1 MCGIVAMFS
10 RGGPISEKLLER
22 ATHSLKHRG
31 PESQRCWIS
40 PDQRVGLGHAR
51 LSIIDLTTGD
61 QPIANEDESLRIAVN
76 GEFYG
81 YEETQKELER
91 DGHKLRTHS
100 DSEIALHLY
109 EKLGTQCLHRLR
121 GEFAFV
127 LWDSINNTIFAAR
140 DRFGIKPLFFAQQD
154 NTIYLASEVKALFAA
169 GVPARWD
176 CESVYN
182 SAGIG
187 AQNRTLFDG
196 IFQIPPGHFMLAT
209 KDGLQITRY
218 WDFDYPIEVADAP
231 LRSDKE
237 YEEEFTN
244 VFEEA
249 VKLRLRADVPVA
261 CYLSGGIDSCAV
273 LGLASRHH
281 RGPLRAF
288 TIKFDHEEYN
298 EDKVAKEM
306 AMRVGAEFCPV
317 LARSDDLADH
327 FSDAIAQAE
336 TFAVNTHGVAKY
348 LLSRAVREAQFKV
361 VLTGEGSDEILGG
374 YMHFRRDMLS
384 TKTNG
389 NRDEGL
395 SGSSPAI
402 NRPAPIDG
410 CPTSLN
416 GKGFSLEVARK
427 VLGFVPNWMEIA
439 CDISTGMHSVQ
450 NDEFVAKGKN
460 VDGFRSFFNDL
471 DIPGQLT
478 GRHRLHQSLY
488 LWSKTRLPNYLLTVL
503 GDRMEMANSVE
514 GRLPFLDHHVVEMAR
529 SLPVSQKIR
538 GGTHKYILR
547 QSMREIITP
556 TVFRRPKQP
565 FWSPPASLN
574 PKGRFNNMMQDLLRG
589 PVLRSLPFFDQ
600 SKVVQMLD
608 AMPKM
613 DQMVHI
619 TNEQILMMV
628 LSACVLQDRYRIS
641 A

>member
-1 MCGIVAMFS
+1 MYS

-61 QPIANEDESLRIAVN
+61 QPIANEDESLRVVVN

-81 YEETQKELER
+81 YEETQKELEL

-109 EKLGTQCLHRLR
+109 EKFGTECLHRLR

-127 LWDSINNTIFAAR
+127 LWNSVNNTIVAAR
-140 DRFGIKPLFFAQQD
+140 DRFGIKPLFFAQWD
-154 NTIYLASEVKALFAA
+154 NTLYLASEVKALFAA

-176 CESVYN
+176 CAAVYN

-187 AQNRTLFDG
+187 EQNRTLFDG
-196 IFQIPPGHFMLAT
+196 IYQIPPGHFMVAT
-209 KDGLQITRY
+209 ENGLQVTRY
-218 WDFDYPIEVADAP
+218 WDFDYPKEIADAP

-306 AMRVGAEFCPV
+306 AMRVNAEFCPI

-336 TFAVNTHGVAKY
+336 TLAVNTHGVAKY

-374 YMHFRRDMLS
+374 YMHFRRDMLP

-389 NRDEGL
+389 NTAEGL
-395 SGSSPAI
+395 ADSSPAV
-402 NRPAPIDG
+402 NLAPPIDG
-410 CPTSLN
+410 SASSLN
-416 GKGFSLEVARK
+416 CKGFSLEVARK
-427 VLGFVPNWMEIA
+427 VLGFVPNWMDIA
-439 CDISTGMHSVQ
+439 CDISAAMHSVQ
-450 NDEFVAKGKN
+450 SGEFVAEGN
-460 VDGFRSFFNDL
+460 NRDGFRSFFNDL

-478 GRHRLHQSLY
+478 GRHPLHQSLY

-514 GRLPFLDHHVVEMAR
+514 GRLPFLDHRVVELAR

-574 PKGRFNNMMQDLLRG
+574 PNGRFNTMMQDLLRG

-600 SKVVQMLD
+600 SKIVRMLD
-608 AMPKM
+608 AMPKV

>member
-10 RGGPISEKLLER
+10 RRGPINEILLEQ
-22 ATHSLKHRG
+22 ATYSLKHRG

-61 QPIANEDESLRIAVN
+61 QPIANEDESLRIVVN

-109 EKLGTQCLHRLR
+109 EKLGTQCLQRLR

-140 DRFGIKPLFFAQQD
+140 DRFGIKPLFFAQRD
-154 NTIYLASEVKALFAA
+154 DTIYLASEAKALFAA

-182 SAGIG
+182 SAGISG
-187 AQNRTLFDG
+187 QNRTLFDG
-196 IFQIPPGHFMLAT
+196 VFQIPPGHFMLAT
-209 KDGLQITRY
+209 EKDIQVTRY
-218 WDFDYPIEVADAP
+218 WDFDYPREVADTP
-231 LRSDKE
+231 QRCDKE
-237 YEEEFTN
+237 YEEEFTS

-273 LGLASRHH
+273 LALASRHH
-281 RGPLRAF
+281 QGPLRAF
-288 TIKFDHEEYN
+288 TITFDHEEYN

-306 AMRVGAEFCPV
+306 AMRVGADFCPV

-336 TFAVNTHGVAKY
+336 TLAVNTHGVAKY

-374 YMHFRRDMLS
+374 YMHFRRDMQS
-384 TKTNG
+384 ANT
-389 NRDEGL
+389 DAHPAEGTASSL
-395 SGSSPAI
+395 PPTYGSETSDGYSPL
-402 NRPAPIDG
+402 
-410 CPTSLN
+410 LN
-416 GKGFSLEVARK
+416 GKEFSLGVARK
-427 VLGFVPNWMEIA
+427 LLGFVPNWMEIA
-439 CDISTGMHSVQ
+439 WDISTTMHSVQ
-450 NDEFVAKGKN
+450 SDRFIAEGKN
-460 VDGFRSFFNDL
+460 HDGFRNFFIDL

-478 GRHRLHQSLY
+478 GRHPLHQSLY

-503 GDRMEMANSVE
+503 GDRMEMGNSVE

-547 QSMREIITP
+547 QAMRETITP

-574 PKGRFNNMMQDLLRG
+574 PSGRFNTLMQDLLRG
-589 PVLRSLPFFDQ
+589 PVLRSMPFFDQ
-600 SKVVQMLD
+600 PKVVRMLD
-608 AMPKM
+608 ALPKV
-613 DQMVHI
+613 DQMAHI
-619 TNEQILMMV
+619 TNEQVLMMV
-628 LSACVLQDRYRIS
+628 LSACVLQDRYRMS